1 MQFKIGDKVVYPN
14 HGLGVIEQ
22 IKIQD
27 ICGQRMQFYQ
37 LHLQENNSTVLIPI
51 QNTQTIGLRRIID
64 RKEVRSLMHSL
75 QCANPELM
83 AACKEWKSRFKE
95 NTEKMKTGRISDVAD
110 VLKVLASINSRKA
123 LSFREKKMYDRAR
136 MLLVSEIAAAE
147 NTPGDLVEQKID
159 QALLKAIGPF
169 SGTA

>member
-1 MQFKIGDKVVYPN
+1 MQFKVGDKVIYPN

-22 IKIQD
+22 VSNQSIS
-27 ICGQRMQFYQ
+27 GQQIQFYQ
-37 LHLQENNSTVLIPI
+37 LRLQENNSTVLIPI
-51 QNTQTIGLRRIID
+51 QNANMIGLRRIID
-64 RKEVRSLMHSL
+64 RREVKDLLRTL
-75 QCANPELM
+75 QLINPELLSN
-83 AACKEWKSRFKE
+83 CKEWKSRFKE

-147 NTPGDLVEQKID
+147 NSSDNLVEQKID
-159 QALLKAIGPF
+159 KALLKAIGPF